1 MSLHLRTTEFHLS
14 GLSGTLAFQHFLAP
28 VVTARHELLWD
39 CYLSGQLSDAELER
53 EIEGDSSFGSYVAAL
68 RQRH

>member
-1 MSLHLRTTEFHLS
+1 MTLHHRTTAFRPC

-28 VVTARHELLWD
+28 VVTARHEMLWD
-39 CYLSGQLSDAELER
+39 CYLSGQLNDAELER
-53 EIEGDSSFGSYVAAL
+53 EIEGDTEFGNYVAAL

>member
-1 MSLHLRTTEFHLS
+1 MTLHHRTTAFHSS
-14 GLSGTLAFQHFLAP
+14 GASGTLAFQHFLAP

-39 CYLSGQLSDAELER
+39 CYLSGQLSDAELEH
-53 EIEGDSSFGSYVAAL
+53 EIAGDTKFGNYVAAL

>member
-1 MSLHLRTTEFHLS
+1 MTLHHGTTAFHPSDVPGALM
-14 GLSGTLAFQHFLAP
+14 LQHFLAP
-28 VVTARHELLWD
+28 VATARHELLWD

-53 EIEGDSSFGSYVAAL
+53 EITGDNSFGSFVAAS